1 MASSRPARRGFH
13 FVPREVIDFLSIVP
27 CKRRSLSG
35 GKTDT
40 SFVLASRSSMSS
52 KALWVI
58 LMVAEPI
65 CSSRGV
71 GDAAPFSRLR
81 RRPTLSAT
89 GSCNRSFFNPLFV
102 SLCAVARLY
111 GPTAAW

>member
-1 MASSRPARRGFH
+1 MASSRPARRGCH

-40 SFVLASRSSMSS
+40 SLVLASRSSMSS

-58 LMVAEPI
+58 LMVAEPM
-65 CSSRGV
+65 CSSRKGV
-71 GDAAPFSRLR
+71 GNAAPFSRLL
-81 RRPTLSAT
+81 RRPTPSAT
-89 GSCNRSFFNPLFV
+89 GSFFSPLFF
-102 SLCAVARLY
+102 SLCTVLRLY